1 MPSIATESEARHG
14 TICAIDFN
22 FHEVAGVTRFRRGK
36 KYDKGSD
43 ETATARYTLKWI
55 LLSTAMAFSR

>member
-43 ETATARYTLKWI
+43 ENLMVNQTVK
-55 LLSTAMAFSR
+55 